1 MRRHTIIGERIIA
14 GAPALAQVSRLV
26 RASHERWDG
35 AGYPDGLK
43 GTDTPIGSRIIGVC
57 DAFDAMVSE
66 RPYKA
71 GRSTSA
77 ALAELRRCSGTQ
89 FDPDVVEAFCKA
101 VEKELAATA
110 AAAGRR
116 GHPRVGLRL
125 PCPRLAR

>member
-35 AGYPDGLK
+35 TGYPDGLR
-43 GTDTPIGSRIIGVC
+43 GPDTPIGSRIISVC

-71 GRSTSA
+71 GRSTSD
-77 ALAELRRCSGTQ
+77 ALTELRRCKGTQ
-89 FDPDVVEAFCKA
+89 FDPDVVNAFCA
-101 VEKELAATA
+101 AIETELAAA
-110 AAAGRR
+110 AATPEPEAIT
-116 GHPRVGLRL
+116 
-125 PCPRLAR
+125 A